1 MSEVQLNL
9 SLDELKK
16 LTEKDSIEKSES
28 INELAKALS
37 KAQLSLES
45 AKKGS
50 SGYGYNY
57 SDLATVIE
65 TSRKPLADNGLS
77 VSQLLGDGAEG
88 KVSITTVLMHLSGQY
103 ISSKL
108 ELEIP
113 EMKGVNDSQ
122 KRGAAYSYG
131 RRYALQAILN
141 MASEDNDASSK
152 GFVAST
158 SSKNV
163 EEPEAEK
170 KSSSSFRRKKKESKD
185 DHDDI

>member
-9 SLDELKK
+9 SMDELKQ

-28 INELAKALS
+28 INELASALS

-65 TSRKPLADNGLS
+65 TSKKPLSDNGLS
-77 VSQLLGDGAEG
+77 VTQLLGDGVDD
-88 KVSITTVLMHLSGQY
+88 KVSITTVLMHSSGQY
-103 ISSKL
+103 ISSRL

-113 EMKGVNDSQ
+113 DMKGVNDSQ
-122 KRGAAYSYG
+122 RRGAAYSYG

-152 GFVAST
+152 GFSQST
-158 SSKNV
+158 NSKKV
-163 EEPEAEK
+163 EEPKAEK
-170 KSSSSFRRKKKESKD
+170 KSSSSFRRKKKEQKD
-185 DHDDI
+185 DDDDI